1 MPAIPVQSSVPCL
14 MSKGA
19 DQDQMIDVLRLLGA
33 QGAFNRGVQTVA
45 MQPFCGPTSMEEN
58 EPCKEATLIRNA
70 RLP

>member
-1 MPAIPVQSSVPCL
+1 

-58 EPCKEATLIRNA
+58 
-70 RLP
+70 